1 MRLEEIRQRFKNEFV
16 LIAVT
21 KTDEDNV
28 EILEGDVLA
37 HSLHRDEIMALL
49 GSGVS
54 ARRHCRVVWKTLR
67 LAGSC
72 DLKVYALRRVGSGLL
87 ATRVAMIHSRRV
99 VRPLVV
105 VDTGSLYTIVA
116 PSFLA
121 TKATYAK
128 NLAPVS
134 KVSGLRFCH

>member
-49 GSGVS
+49 GSGLAQDVTVEWCGKPYDS
-54 ARRHCRVVWKTLR
+54 QVV
-67 LAGSC
+67 A
-72 DLKVYALRRVGSGLL
+72 
-87 ATRVAMIHSRRV
+87 I
-99 VRPLVV
+99 
-105 VDTGSLYTIVA
+105 
-116 PSFLA
+116 
-121 TKATYAK
+121 
-128 NLAPVS
+128 
-134 KVSGLRFCH
+134 